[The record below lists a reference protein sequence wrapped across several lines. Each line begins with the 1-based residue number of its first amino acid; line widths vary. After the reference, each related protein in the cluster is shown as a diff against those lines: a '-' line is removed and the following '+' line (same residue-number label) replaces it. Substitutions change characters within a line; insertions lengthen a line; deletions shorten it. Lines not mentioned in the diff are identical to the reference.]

1 MMTKRSTNI
10 RRRGHIRQR
19 GKSWVVTF
27 RVNGE
32 QHWKSF
38 SPREY
43 ADPREAAELYLA
55 DKLVAIGRREF
66 RVPEKVTFETAAR
79 EWLRHG
85 EHERHLKPSTVRD
98 YKSAVNAHLI
108 PAFGPRQLEDV
119 TARAIEEWRGLQ
131 MAEGRL
137 PRRTSDKLVAILH
150 GIFERARKAYG
161 FPSNPVDDVERFP
174 AAYSGRFDFYGLE
187 EVWAIVRK
195 AADQQDG
202 AIFLTAAFT
211 GLRRGE
217 VLALRVRDCDFAR
230 QVIRVEH
237 SLDGQELGT
246 PKSGRTRSVP
256 MHPDVARVLAKLL
269 ERDDF
274 TGQDDFVFV
283 ASNGTPLDGSA
294 VRRRYVA
301 AVKRAK
307 LRPLRF
313 HDLRHTFGTIAA
325 SAVLS
330 GRELQEW
337 MGHADL
343 KTTARYLHHRA
354 RGDEAGRLA
363 EAFKTAAPTASVL
376 QANDPPEG
384 AAPFREAAPVEVEVA

>member
-1 MMTKRSTNI
+1 MAKRTNI

-27 RVNGE
+27 RVNG
-32 QHWKSF
+32 QQVWRSF
-38 SPREY
+38 KT
-43 ADPREAAELYLA
+43 REAAELYLA
-55 DKLVAIGRREF
+55 DTQAKIARREF
-66 RVPEKVTFETAAR
+66 RVPEKVSFETAAL

-98 YKSAVNAHLI
+98 YTSALNSHLI
-108 PAFGPRQLEDV
+108 PAFGKRRLEEV
-119 TARAIEEWRGLQ
+119 TTQAIEQWRGFE

-137 PRRTSDKLVAILH
+137 PRRTADKLVAILH

-161 FPSNPVDDVERFP
+161 FASNPVDDVERFP
-174 AAYSGRFDFYGLE
+174 AEYSGRFDFYSPE
-187 EVWAIVRK
+187 EVWSLVRA
-195 AADQQDG
+195 AADNQDG

-217 VLALRVRDCDFAR
+217 VLALRVRDCDFRR

-237 SLDGQELGT
+237 SLDGRELGT
-246 PKSGRTRSVP
+246 PKSGKTRSVP
-256 MHPDVARVLAKLL
+256 MHPDVAGALARLV
-269 ERDDF
+269 ERERF

-283 ASNGTPLDGSA
+283 GPDGAPLDGSA

-325 SAVLS
+325 NAVLS

-343 KTTARYLHHRA
+343 KTTARYLHYRA

-363 EAFKTAAPTASVL
+363 DAFKTAAPTASAL
-376 QANDPPEG
+376 QANDPLAG
-384 AAPFREAAPVEVEVA
+384 AAAFREPALVEAEVS

>member
-1 MMTKRSTNI
+1 MAKRTNI

-27 RVNGE
+27 RVNGS
-32 QHWKSF
+32 QVWRSF
-38 SPREY
+38 KTREL
-43 ADPREAAELYLA
+43 AELYLA
-55 DKLVAIGRREF
+55 DTQAKIARREF
-66 RVPEKVTFETAAR
+66 RVPEKVTFETAAL

-108 PAFGPRQLEDV
+108 PAFGDRRLEDV
-119 TARAIEEWRGLQ
+119 TAQVIEQWRGFE
-131 MAEGRL
+131 MGEGRL
-137 PRRTSDKLVAILH
+137 PRRTADKLVAILH

-161 FPSNPVDDVERFP
+161 FPFNPIDDVERFP
-174 AAYSGRFDFYGLE
+174 AEYSGRFDFHSAE
-187 EVWAIVRK
+187 EVLAIVRK
-195 AADQQDG
+195 AADEQDG

-217 VLALRVRDCDFAR
+217 VLALRVRDCDFQR
-230 QVIRVEH
+230 QVVRVEH
-237 SLDGQELGT
+237 SLDGQALGT
-246 PKSGRTRSVP
+246 PKSGKTRSVP
-256 MHPDVARVLAKLL
+256 MHPDVARALAKLL
-269 ERDDF
+269 QRERF
-274 TGQDDFVFV
+274 SGQDDFVF
-283 ASNGTPLDGSA
+283 AGSKGEPLDGSA
-294 VRRRYVA
+294 VRRRYVD

-325 SAVLS
+325 NAVLS

-343 KTTARYLHHRA
+343 KTTARYLHYRA

-363 EAFKTAAPTASVL
+363 EAFKTAAPTASAL
-376 QANDPPEG
+376 QANDPQTP
-384 AAPFREAAPVEVEVA
+384 AAAIPAAAPVEAESA

>member
-1 MMTKRSTNI
+1 MTRRSNI

-27 RVNGE
+27 RVNGH
-32 QHWKSF
+32 QVWRSF
-38 SPREY
+38 SPSKH
-43 ADPREAAELYLA
+43 ANPREAAELYLA
-55 DKLVAIGRREF
+55 DTQAKIARREF
-66 RVPEKVTFETAAR
+66 RVPEKVSFETAAL

-85 EHERHLKPSTVRD
+85 EYERHLKPSTVRD
-98 YKSAVNAHLI
+98 YTSAVNAHLI
-108 PAFGPRQLEDV
+108 PAFGRRRLEEV
-119 TARAIEEWRGLQ
+119 TAQAIEQWRGFE

-137 PRRTSDKLVAILH
+137 PRRTADKLVAILH

-174 AAYSGRFDFYGLE
+174 PEYSGRFDFYSPE
-187 EVWAIVRK
+187 EVWALVRK
-195 AADQQDG
+195 ASDEQDA

-217 VLALRVRDCDFAR
+217 VLALRIRDCDFQR

-246 PKSGRTRSVP
+246 PKSGKTRSVP
-256 MHPDVARVLAKLL
+256 MHPDVARALAQLL
-269 ERDDF
+269 ERDRF
-274 TGQDDFVFV
+274 IGQDDFVFV
-283 ASNGTPLDGSA
+283 GSDGAPLDGSA

-325 SAVLS
+325 NAVLS

-343 KTTARYLHHRA
+343 KTTARYLHYRA

-363 EAFKTAAPTASVL
+363 DAFKTAAPTASAL
-376 QANDPPEG
+376 QENDPPAG
-384 AAPFREAAPVEVEVA
+384 AAAFRESAPLEAEVS

>member
-1 MMTKRSTNI
+1 MMARRSTTI

-38 SPREY
+38 SPREH

-66 RVPEKVTFETAAR
+66 RAPEKVTFETAAL

-98 YKSAVNAHLI
+98 YKSAVHAHLI
-108 PAFGPRQLEDV
+108 PAFGSRWLEDV
-119 TARAIEEWRGLQ
+119 SARVIEEWRGLE

-137 PRRTSDKLVAILH
+137 PRRTADKMVAILH

-161 FPSNPVDDVERFP
+161 FPSNPVADVERFP
-174 AAYSGRFDFYGLE
+174 AEYSGRFDFYSPE

-195 AADQQDG
+195 AADEQDG

-230 QVIRVEH
+230 EVVRVEH

-256 MHPDVARVLAKLL
+256 MHSDVARVLAKLL
-269 ERDDF
+269 ERDHF
-274 TGQDDFVFV
+274 TGQDDFVFIGP
-283 ASNGTPLDGSA
+283 NGAPLDGSA
-294 VRRRYVA
+294 VRRRYVD
-301 AVKRAK
+301 AVERAK

-325 SAVLS
+325 NAVLS

-343 KTTARYLHHRA
+343 KTTARYLHYRA

-363 EAFKTAAPTASVL
+363 EAFKTAAPTASAL
-376 QANDPPEG
+376 QANDPPG
-384 AAPFREAAPVEVEVA
+384 SAAAFRKPAPIEAEIA

>member
-1 MMTKRSTNI
+1 MAKRTNI

-27 RVNGE
+27 RVNGR
-32 QHWKSF
+32 QVWRSF
-38 SPREY
+38 KT
-43 ADPREAAELYLA
+43 REAAELYLA
-55 DKLVAIGRREF
+55 DTQTKIARREF
-66 RVPEKVTFETAAR
+66 RVPEKATFEQAAK

-98 YKSAVNAHLI
+98 YTSAVNAHLI
-108 PAFGPRQLEDV
+108 PAFGPRRLEEV
-119 TARAIEEWRGLQ
+119 TAQAIEQWRGFE

-137 PRRTSDKLVAILH
+137 PRRTADKLVAILH

-161 FPSNPVDDVERFP
+161 FPSNPVEDVERFP
-174 AAYSGRFDFYGLE
+174 VQYNGHFDFYSPE

-195 AADQQDG
+195 AADAQDG

-217 VLALRVRDCDFAR
+217 VLALRLRDCDFDR
-230 QVIRVEH
+230 QVVRVEH

-246 PKSGRTRSVP
+246 PKSGHTRSVP
-256 MHPDVARVLAKLL
+256 MHPDVVRALAKLL
-269 ERDDF
+269 QRERF
-274 TGQDDFVFV
+274 TDRDDFVFV
-283 ASNGTPLDGSA
+283 GSKGEPLDGSA
-294 VRRRYVA
+294 VRRRYVE
-301 AVKRAK
+301 AVKRAE

-325 SAVLS
+325 TAVLS

-343 KTTARYLHHRA
+343 KTTARYLHYRA

-363 EAFKTAAPTASVL
+363 EAFKVVAPSASAL
-376 QANDPPEG
+376 QANDLQTD
-384 AAPFREAAPVEVEVA
+384 AVAFYEAAPAEAEVPAS

>member
-1 MMTKRSTNI
+1 MSKRTNI

-27 RVNGE
+27 RVNGQ

-38 SPREY
+38 SPSEH
-43 ADPREAAELYLA
+43 ANPREAAELYLA
-55 DKLVAIGRREF
+55 DTQAKIARREF
-66 RVPEKVTFETAAR
+66 RVPQRVTFETAAL

-108 PAFGPRQLEDV
+108 PAFRDRRLEDV
-119 TARAIEEWRGLQ
+119 TAQVIEQWRGFE
-131 MAEGRL
+131 MGEGRL
-137 PRRTSDKLVAILH
+137 PRRTADKLVAILH

-161 FPSNPVDDVERFP
+161 FPFNPVDDVERFP
-174 AAYSGRFDFYGLE
+174 VEYSGRFDFYSSE
-187 EVWAIVRK
+187 EVLAIVRK
-195 AADQQDG
+195 AADEQDG

-230 QVIRVEH
+230 QVVRVEH
-237 SLDGQELGT
+237 SLDGQALGT
-246 PKSGRTRSVP
+246 PKSGKTRSVP
-256 MHPDVARVLAKLL
+256 MHPDVARALAKLL
-269 ERDDF
+269 QRERF

-283 ASNGTPLDGSA
+283 GASGEPLDGSA
-294 VRRRYVA
+294 VRRRYVD

-325 SAVLS
+325 NAVLS

-343 KTTARYLHHRA
+343 KTTARYLHYRA

-363 EAFKTAAPTASVL
+363 EAFKTAAPTASAL
-376 QANDPPEG
+376 QADDPQTP
-384 AAPFREAAPVEVEVA
+384 AAVFPAAASVEAEIA

>member
-1 MMTKRSTNI
+1 MMARRSTSI
-10 RRRGHIRQR
+10 RRRGHIRPR

-43 ADPREAAELYLA
+43 SDPREAAELYLA
-55 DKLVAIGRREF
+55 DTLVAIGRREF

-85 EHERHLKPSTVRD
+85 EHERHLEPSTVRD
-98 YKSAVNAHLI
+98 YTSALNAHLI
-108 PAFGPRQLEDV
+108 PAFGTRQLEEV
-119 TARAIEEWRGLQ
+119 TAPAIEEWRGLE

-137 PRRTSDKLVAILH
+137 PRRTADKLVAILH

-174 AAYSGRFDFYGLE
+174 AAYSGGFDFYSPE

-195 AADQQDG
+195 AADEQDG

-217 VLALRVRDCDFAR
+217 VLALRVRDCDFQR

-246 PKSGRTRSVP
+246 PKSGKTRSVP
-256 MHPDVARVLAKLL
+256 MHADVAGALARLV
-269 ERDDF
+269 ERERF
-274 TGQDDFVFV
+274 TGQDDFVFRR
-283 ASNGTPLDGSA
+283 P
-294 VRRRYVA
+294 RRRA
-301 AVKRAK
+301 AGWLGRA
-307 LRPLRF
+307 P
-313 HDLRHTFGTIAA
+313 T
-325 SAVLS
+325 
-330 GRELQEW
+330 
-337 MGHADL
+337 
-343 KTTARYLHHRA
+343 LHRRRRA
-354 RGDEAGRLA
+354 GEA
-363 EAFKTAAPTASVL
+363 TAAPLPRLAPHLRDHRRERRLERTR
-376 QANDPPEG
+376 
-384 AAPFREAAPVEVEVA
+384 AAGVDGPRRP

>member
-1 MMTKRSTNI
+1 MSKRSNV

-27 RVNGE
+27 RVNGQ
-32 QHWKSF
+32 QHWNSF
-38 SPREY
+38 SPSEH
-43 ADPREAAELYLA
+43 ANPREAAELYLA
-55 DKLVAIGRREF
+55 DTQAKIARREF
-66 RVPEKVTFETAAR
+66 RIPQKVSFETAAL

-98 YKSAVNAHLI
+98 YKSAVNTHLI
-108 PAFGPRQLEDV
+108 PAFGDRRLEDV
-119 TARAIEEWRGLQ
+119 TAQVIEQWRGFE
-131 MAEGRL
+131 MGEARL
-137 PRRTSDKLVAILH
+137 PRRTADKLVAILH

-174 AAYSGRFDFYGLE
+174 VEYSGRFDFYSAE
-187 EVWAIVRK
+187 EVLAIVRK
-195 AADQQDG
+195 AADGQDG

-217 VLALRVRDCDFAR
+217 VLALRVRDCDFQR
-230 QVIRVEH
+230 QVVRVEH
-237 SLDGQELGT
+237 SLDGQALGT
-246 PKSGRTRSVP
+246 PKSGKTRSVP
-256 MHPDVARVLAKLL
+256 MHPDVARALAKLL
-269 ERDDF
+269 QRERF
-274 TGQDDFVFV
+274 TGPDDFVFV
-283 ASNGTPLDGSA
+283 GSRGEPLDGSA
-294 VRRRYVA
+294 VRRRYVD

-325 SAVLS
+325 NAVLS

-343 KTTARYLHHRA
+343 KTTARYLHYRA

-363 EAFKTAAPTASVL
+363 EAFKTAAPTASAV

-384 AAPFREAAPVEVEVA
+384 AAAFRESAAVEAEVA